1 MTNYDLIIIGAGA
14 AGLMCAANIK
24 NGVKTLLVEKTG
36 KIGTKLKISGS
47 GQCNI
52 THSGD
57 ISSFEK
63 AYGLNGRFLRK
74 ALYKFSNSDL
84 VEYFDS
90 LGIVIIERDDGK
102 MFPKSLKS
110 GDIASILTSEI
121 RKNGHEIL
129 KNSGVTSICFN
140 SDNNTF
146 TINSEGNELTS
157 SNLVIAT
164 GGASYPETGSTGD
177 GYKFAKTLGHSVNNI
192 EPSLV
197 PFFIKNWLFSSV
209 AGNSFKNASISKK
222 SGSKKITKNGELLI
236 THSGIS
242 GPLVLDF
249 SRYSDVNDSVSI
261 NFLSNF
267 NTETVIEKLKDLFF
281 ESASRKIVKILPNI
295 GIPINFSFIVLKNS
309 GINTEKLCGSISK
322 KEIRKIAEKICNL
335 EINVK
340 KESFNKA
347 MCTTGGV
354 KLREI
359 NSETMESRLCKGL
372 YFCGEVLD
380 VDGDTGGYN
389 IQAAFST
396 AFCAAVAICNKY

>member
-1 MTNYDLIIIGAGA
+1 MPDYDLIIIGAGA

-24 NGVKTLLVEKTG
+24 KGIKTLVVEKTG

-63 AYGLNGRFLRK
+63 AYGFNGRFLRK
-74 ALYKFSNSDL
+74 ALYQFSNLDL
-84 VEYFDS
+84 VKYFDN
-90 LGIVIIERDDGK
+90 LGAPIIERDDGK

-110 GDIASILTSEI
+110 GDILSALTSLI

-129 KNSGVTSICFN
+129 KNSGVISIRFDSTN
-140 SDNNTF
+140 EMFEVNTHA
-146 TINSEGNELTS
+146 NKLTS
-157 SNLVIAT
+157 SNLVVAT
-164 GGASYPETGSTGD
+164 GGASWSEIGSTGD
-177 GYKFAKTLGHSVNNI
+177 GYRFARSLGHSVSNI
-192 EPSLV
+192 KPSLV
-197 PFFIKNWLFSSV
+197 PFSVKNWIFASV
-209 AGNSFKNASISKK
+209 AGNSFKNAAISKK
-222 SGSKKITKNGELLI
+222 TGSKKISKNGELLI

-249 SRYSDVNDSVSI
+249 SRYSDVSDTVLI

-267 NTETVIEKLKDLFF
+267 NTETFVEKLKELFY
-281 ESASRKIVKILPNI
+281 ESASRKIIKILPNV
-295 GIPINFSFIVLKNS
+295 GIPIDFSHIVLKNT
-309 GINTEKLCGSISK
+309 GVDTEKLCGSISK
-322 KEIRKIAEKICNL
+322 KEIRKIAEMICNL

-354 KLREI
+354 NLSEI
-359 NSETMESRLCKGL
+359 NSATMESKLCKGL

-380 VDGDTGGYN
+380 IDGDTGGYN

-396 AFCAAVAICNKY
+396 AFSAATGICNKY